1 MRCPFS
7 VFLCPFCFD
16 EWHRIR
22 SAIITK
28 VLEFQPLWPIR
39 ILKWGSLAIFKLAY
53 IWFMCGW
60 KVLHIHFVY
69 GWKIIHIHL
78 LSRLWMTLVWEEIF
92 HATNGKAQ
100 ACTQGAL
107 LSFLL
112 SLGGKWFS
120 FIFPWFPTCS
130 HNSCNENTQM
140 ENMVVNIRI
149 CYRIEHLIIF
159 WPLAWLDDTSFLFH
173 KVFALWYKIVQR
185 LQQQKLFYFT
195 KTCYTIT
202 NSLCPLSR
210 FSFFSKISL
219 DHKTFDCS
227 PNQKTRSTFI

>member
-112 SLGGKWFS
+112 SLGGKWFLLFS
-120 FIFPWFPTCS
+120 LGSQRVHTIHAMKTPKWKTWLWISGFAIGL
-130 HNSCNENTQM
+130 NT
-140 ENMVVNIRI
+140 
-149 CYRIEHLIIF
+149 
-159 WPLAWLDDTSFLFH
+159 
-173 KVFALWYKIVQR
+173 
-185 LQQQKLFYFT
+185 
-195 KTCYTIT
+195 
-202 NSLCPLSR
+202 
-210 FSFFSKISL
+210 
-219 DHKTFDCS
+219 
-227 PNQKTRSTFI
+227 